1 MNQKKII
8 YVNKYIGDTMK
19 KIIISTIAYF
29 FISNIFACDYFNN
42 RIDNNSHFYM
52 GKKSKI
58 YDAYKQ
64 GKCILDDVL
73 KPLTEEQRKVIA
85 NLIAKSY
92 TLEN

>member
-1 MNQKKII
+1 
-8 YVNKYIGDTMK
+8 MK